1 MIFQANKNYQ
11 IGILIT
17 ILFIILVPLI
27 SGSFVDFF
35 SGFGVLTL
43 GILHGA
49 NDLEIISKSFKG
61 KLNNLYFKS
70 ILIYIS
76 VVLLGA
82 VLFFT
87 LPALSLIVFVLFS
100 SYHFGEQH
108 WEDRLSFSI
117 FHFAFY
123 TLYGAFIFFLM
134 FTLQYDSVV
143 AVIEK
148 ISGYRLGFD
157 FFQFTALLLGIILL
171 ITMLFEGSIRFHLIK
186 EGLLLLLLSG
196 IFYVG
201 SLWFAF
207 AFYFVVWHSF
217 PSLSDQLK
225 FLYGVINFKSFLKYF
240 KHSMIYWLASLISL
254 YLVYSYVDFEA
265 DYFMPM
271 FFSFLAAITFPHTI
285 VMGLMKHK
293 MYEC

>member
-17 ILFIILVPLI
+17 IVFIILVPLI

-108 WEDRLSFSI
+108 WEDRLSFSV

-148 ISGYRLGFD
+148 ISGYRLGFE
-157 FFQFTALLLGIILL
+157 FFLFTALLLGIILL
-171 ITMLFEGSIRFHLIK
+171 ITMLLEGSIRFHLIK

-293 MYEC
+293 NV